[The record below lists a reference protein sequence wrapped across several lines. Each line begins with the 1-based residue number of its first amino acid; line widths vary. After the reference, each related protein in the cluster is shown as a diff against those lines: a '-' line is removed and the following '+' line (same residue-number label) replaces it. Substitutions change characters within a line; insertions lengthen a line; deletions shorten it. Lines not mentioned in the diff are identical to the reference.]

1 MYGSS
6 ACGKVDVLMSR
17 VNVIPSEKS
26 KAGKGLGAGRGVE
39 NLV

>member
-6 ACGKVDVLMSR
+6 GKVNVLMSR

-26 KAGKGLGAGRGVE
+26 KAGKGLGAERGVE